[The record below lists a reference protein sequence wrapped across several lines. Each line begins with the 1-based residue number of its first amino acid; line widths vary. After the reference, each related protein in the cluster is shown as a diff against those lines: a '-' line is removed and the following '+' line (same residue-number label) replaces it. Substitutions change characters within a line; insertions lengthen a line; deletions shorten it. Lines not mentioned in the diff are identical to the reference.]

1 MAPQPHDIP
10 AIVSTEYPAAGSDVI
25 QVQSETPAGRDKSK
39 VVKRRKSFIQAL
51 FPRSSIRTADREMEG
66 GY

>member
-10 AIVSTEYPAAGSDVI
+10 AIVSTEYPAAGSNVV
-25 QVQSETPAGRDKSK
+25 QVQREAPAGRNKSK

-51 FPRSSIRTADREMEG
+51 FPRSSSRIVDSGTEAG
-66 GY
+66 N